1 MDILTRIKE
10 VAVAVNV
17 AIIIGVLK
25 NIKTLNEKNIKLENQ
40 CNNMYEGIAKFEN
53 ATNKK
58 IEALEISAEKFKNN
72 YVTIRELEYIKKEQ
86 NKKIDLVD
94 KKLDKIIDLLIKNQ

>member
-1 MDILTRIKE
+1 MDILSRIKE

-25 NIKTLNEKNIKLENQ
+25 NIKILNEKNIKLENQ
-40 CNNMYEGIAKFEN
+40 YYNMNESIIKFEN
-53 ATNKK
+53 TMNKK
-58 IEALEISAEKFKNN
+58 IEALETSGEKFKND
-72 YVTIRELEYIKKEQ
+72 YVTIRELEYIKNEQ

-94 KKLDKIIDLLIKNQ
+94 KKLDKIIDLLIKKT